1 VKDWLKVFK
10 VEPGGAVFVI
20 TNESAQPGGQLR
32 VTIQA
37 RFAGTTVMKERSFE
51 SSEAASVFF
60 DAVDRGFVVDCW
72 RSLNNKLLEQLEH
85 HFLYGQGKAL
95 PAGVCHA

>member
-1 VKDWLKVFK
+1 MKDWLKVFK

-51 SSEAASVFF
+51 SAAAASVFF

-72 RSLNNKLLEQLEH
+72 RSLNNALLEQLEH
-85 HFLYGQGKAL
+85 HFLYGRGETLQ
-95 PAGVCHA
+95 GVCHA

>member
-1 VKDWLKVFK
+1 MKDWLKVFK

-51 SSEAASVFF
+51 SAAAASVFF

-72 RSLNNKLLEQLEH
+72 RSLNNALLEQLEH
-85 HFLYGQGKAL
+85 QFLYGRGETLQG
-95 PAGVCHA
+95 VRHA

>member
-1 VKDWLKVFK
+1 MKDWMKVFK

-37 RFAGTTVMKERSFE
+37 RFAGTTVMKQRSFE
-51 SSEAASVFF
+51 STAAASVFF
-60 DAVDRGFVVDCW
+60 DAVDRGFVEHCW
-72 RSLNNKLLEQLEH
+72 RSLSNALLQQLEH
-85 HFLYGQGKAL
+85 HFLYGQGETL
-95 PAGVCHA
+95 QGVVHA